1 MGRLHVLEE
10 LVCFIAKLGDL
21 GLVLVLAHPLQD
33 RVGQAWKRD
42 PQHGRFAFREALE
55 HAISSRRGRE
65 VVSVNLVD
73 GGENS
78 PPRACNR
85 ARKKGGLCR

>member
-1 MGRLHVLEE
+1 MLEE

-55 HAISSRRGRE
+55 HAILSRRGRE
-65 VVSVNLVD
+65 VVSVYLVD
-73 GGENS
+73 GGEN
-78 PPRACNR
+78 PPPARATAPERC
-85 ARKKGGLCR
+85 GLRR